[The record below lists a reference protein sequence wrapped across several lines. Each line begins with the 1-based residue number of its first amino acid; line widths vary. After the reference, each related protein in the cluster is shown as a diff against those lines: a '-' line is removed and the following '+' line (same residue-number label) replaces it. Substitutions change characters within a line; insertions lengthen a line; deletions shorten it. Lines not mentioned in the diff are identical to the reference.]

1 MSENVHAQTCKHEC
15 MSICVHVSMNVK
27 VSVRV
32 SMAVIKQKEERSLF
46 YLKAVGPSLRAVT
59 WRPPYWL
66 ALHGLLSSFL
76 CHLEYQHRGS
86 IPHSDLGPSASIINQ
101 ENSPQA

>member
-15 MSICVHVSMNVK
+15 MSICVHVSMNVN

-32 SMAVIKQKEERSLF
+32 SMAVIKQKEERRLF

-66 ALHGLLSSFL
+66 ALHGLLSLLFL
-76 CHLEYQHRGS
+76 
-86 IPHSDLGPSASIINQ
+86 
-101 ENSPQA
+101 